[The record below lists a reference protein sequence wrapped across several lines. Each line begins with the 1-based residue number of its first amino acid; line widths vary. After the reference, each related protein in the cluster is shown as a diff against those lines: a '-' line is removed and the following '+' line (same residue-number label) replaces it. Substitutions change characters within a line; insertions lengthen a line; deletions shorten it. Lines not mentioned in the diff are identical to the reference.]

1 MKNQDMNL
9 KVLTIAFVISLQSLV
24 LFGQELKYS
33 EVNNTKHK
41 AEFAS
46 YISKDGVK
54 FKIGDTLKVLSVPN
68 LLAGFGVM
76 VSKKKIEG
84 HELVV
89 MSIGIYPANF
99 AHIDSEQCPHEPELI
114 CKDLATD
121 KTYKVQIELS
131 VANKEIELKG
141 SGSFVGNRGDGITSE
156 SVKLSFGSIATNAK
170 ILNYKASQSSNFILD
185 EIHDG
190 FAVVK
195 DGQLKGLIN
204 EKGEIVVP
212 YGKYS
217 DFGIAANGYIP
228 VKSIQSNK
236 WGMLNYKG
244 EVIMDFV
251 SEDEIHLV
259 DKNGLFGSKVYS
271 RNQYYFEEYRNVKG
285 EKIIVKSNG
294 EDQTLRF
301 SRVMSGD
308 LYSVINNSGK
318 IGFIDKAGMLV
329 IEPVYEDASHFSEG
343 LAAVAKKNEVG
354 DMKWGFISTNGQI
367 VIDFNYSNRPGSFKN
382 GLAHVVSKSGEHAW
396 INRTGEVKFKAADFV
411 EWEFG
416 PHYDFDLPIIL
427 AIKKDKTKRTWIDS
441 NGKFKTFSA
450 DDDNIQGI
458 SRRGFYF
465 VNFENGQILIKV
477 SDYLDKEGDMLQQL
491 FLDKDGGYYGIIDK
505 NGAVVLPPIFSK
517 LQSFDPR
524 SGLARATIINDKKE
538 IIEGYIN
545 RDGIFVIVKGK
556 PASEW

>member
-1 MKNQDMNL
+1 MNL
-9 KVLTIAFVISLQSLV
+9 KVLIAFIFSLQSLAI
-24 LFGQELKYS
+24 FGQELKYRD
-33 EVNNTKHK
+33 VNNTRHK
-41 AEFAS
+41 AEFTS
-46 YISKDGVK
+46 YVSKDRIL
-54 FKIGDTLKVLSVPN
+54 FKIGDTLKVLSTPN
-68 LLAGFGVM
+68 MLNGFGVL

-89 MSIGIYPANF
+89 ISIGIYPANF
-99 AHIDSEQCPHEPELI
+99 AHVDSEQCPHEPELT
-114 CKDLATD
+114 CKDPATD
-121 KTYKVQIELS
+121 KTYKVQIEKS
-131 VANKEIELKG
+131 IANREIELKG
-141 SGSFVGNRGDGITSE
+141 GGSLAGNRGDAITSE
-156 SVKLSFGSIATNAK
+156 SIKLSFGSIAPNAK
-170 ILNYKASQSSNFILD
+170 ILNYKASQSSNFILN

-236 WGMLNYKG
+236 WGILNYKG

-251 SEDEIHLV
+251 VEDEIHLI
-259 DKNGLFGSKVYS
+259 DKNGIFGSKIYLG
-271 RNQYYFEEYRNVKG
+271 NKYYFEEYRNVNG
-285 EKIIVKSNG
+285 EKLIVKS
-294 EDQTLRF
+294 DKSAQTLLF
-301 SRVMSGD
+301 SGIMSGD
-308 LYSVINNSGK
+308 FYSVINSSGK
-318 IGFIDKAGMLV
+318 MGFIDKIGTLV

-354 DMKWGFISTNGQI
+354 DTKWGFINTNGQI
-367 VIDFNYSNRPGSFKN
+367 VIDFIYSNRPGSFKN

-396 INRTGEVKFKAADFV
+396 ISRTGEVKFKAADFS
-411 EWEFG
+411 EWQLG
-416 PHYDFDLPIIL
+416 PHYDFDMPIIL

-450 DDDNIQGI
+450 DDENVQGL

-465 VNFENGQILIKV
+465 VSFENGQILIKV

-505 NGAVVLPPIFSK
+505 NGDVVLPPIFSK

-524 SGLARATIINDKKE
+524 SGLARATIINDKDE

-545 RDGIFVIVKGK
+545 HEGIFVIIKGK
-556 PASEW
+556 PTSEW